1 MTNYV
6 KQFISNSFL
15 LALAS
20 FFSLFISYLLRLLLA
35 ENLSISE
42 FGLVYAIIVL
52 FAFFSIF
59 QHLGL
64 NSALTKYIAE
74 FKVENNFKKIK
85 SAIGMV
91 VIIQLLSSFIIA
103 LMFFLLSDYLAI
115 NYFKIA
121 GAALYI
127 KIYSV
132 VLFISPLLISA
143 RSIFQGFQNIKYFS
157 LTDFLKM
164 FLVLILTFLFLKQ
177 EVGTLSIFIAYFISV
192 IFTSFLFFILAI
204 TKVFPKFFIIA
215 FKWDSILFKK
225 LIYFGLPVLFYSV
238 SGMVFGYIDTILL
251 TLFRGLEEV
260 ALYNVALPTAN
271 ALASFGLIFTSLLLP
286 LVSELWAK
294 KDSDRLT
301 KGINLLYKNLFIIL
315 VPISLVF
322 IIFSEL
328 ILKILFGV
336 EYIGASFVF
345 RVLILGVIFIS
356 YSSLNGSILS
366 GIGKPKVYGSI
377 TGVMVIFNLVLDLI
391 LIPKYGLNGAGIST
405 LFSYILI
412 FIVSSY
418 FLRKYIPFHFKTKDL
433 VLTLINSFIFVGAIS
448 FIRSKLQIT
457 LFLEVGI
464 SIFSAS
470 ILYFGLL
477 FLFKLVSLKD
487 FLTIYKES

>member
-164 FLVLILTFLFLKQ
+164 FLVLILTFL
-177 EVGTLSIFIAYFISV
+177 
-192 IFTSFLFFILAI
+192 
-204 TKVFPKFFIIA
+204 
-215 FKWDSILFKK
+215 
-225 LIYFGLPVLFYSV
+225 
-238 SGMVFGYIDTILL
+238 
-251 TLFRGLEEV
+251 
-260 ALYNVALPTAN
+260 
-271 ALASFGLIFTSLLLP
+271 
-286 LVSELWAK
+286 
-294 KDSDRLT
+294 
-301 KGINLLYKNLFIIL
+301 
-315 VPISLVF
+315 
-322 IIFSEL
+322 
-328 ILKILFGV
+328 
-336 EYIGASFVF
+336 
-345 RVLILGVIFIS
+345 
-356 YSSLNGSILS
+356 
-366 GIGKPKVYGSI
+366 
-377 TGVMVIFNLVLDLI
+377 
-391 LIPKYGLNGAGIST
+391 
-405 LFSYILI
+405 
-412 FIVSSY
+412 
-418 FLRKYIPFHFKTKDL
+418 
-433 VLTLINSFIFVGAIS
+433 
-448 FIRSKLQIT
+448 
-457 LFLEVGI
+457 
-464 SIFSAS
+464 
-470 ILYFGLL
+470 
-477 FLFKLVSLKD
+477 
-487 FLTIYKES
+487 